1 MITQDNLMKS
11 STDWD
16 WVDRYAKQMGDKALV
31 DYSRKLFN
39 YLHALPND
47 SETEVSRIVKR
58 ENEDL
63 FAKLVCRFNYEGTLN
78 LQFSADFKRIRKYEL
93 NKYPK
98 QCQ

>member
-31 DYSRKLFN
+31 DYSCKLFN
-39 YLHALPND
+39 YLHALPDD
-47 SETEVSRIVKR
+47 SEIEVSRIVKR

-63 FAKLVCRFNYEGTLN
+63 FAKLVCRYNYENTLN
-78 LQFSADFKRIRKYEL
+78 LCFSADFKKIRKYEL
-93 NKYPK
+93 KKTNTP
-98 QCQ
+98 

>member
-1 MITQDNLMKS
+1 MKS
-11 STDWD
+11 SADWE
-16 WVDRYAKQMGDKALV
+16 WVDVYAKKIGDKALV

-63 FAKLVCRFNYEGTLN
+63 FAKLVCRYSYEGTLN

-93 NKYPK
+93 NEYSK
-98 QCQ
+98 Q

>member
-1 MITQDNLMKS
+1 MITSENLMKN

-39 YLHALPND
+39 YLHALPDD
-47 SETEVSRIVKR
+47 SEIEVSQIVKR

-63 FAKLVCRFNYEGTLN
+63 FAKLICRYNYENTLN
-78 LQFSADFKRIRKYEL
+78 ICFSADFKKIRKYEL
-93 NKYPK
+93 KKTNTP
-98 QCQ
+98 